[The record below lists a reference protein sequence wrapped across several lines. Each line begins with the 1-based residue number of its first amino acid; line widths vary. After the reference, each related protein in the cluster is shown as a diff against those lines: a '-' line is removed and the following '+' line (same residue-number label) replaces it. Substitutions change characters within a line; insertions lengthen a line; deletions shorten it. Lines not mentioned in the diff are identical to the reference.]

1 MYEYLQ
7 RIINDT
13 FNDTLSHLT
22 FTVFIPQTEKSN
34 YFAPFTFSKCSVDD
48 LDYGGGSLDPNAL
61 YKSRPLLT
69 STPKST
75 PTEEFFPKPFESD
88 V

>member
-1 MYEYLQ
+1 MYYPKMKHTCGIAVNIRNNENLDIY
-7 RIINDT
+7 
-13 FNDTLSHLT
+13 
-22 FTVFIPQTEKSN
+22 
-34 YFAPFTFSKCSVDD
+34 SKCSVDD